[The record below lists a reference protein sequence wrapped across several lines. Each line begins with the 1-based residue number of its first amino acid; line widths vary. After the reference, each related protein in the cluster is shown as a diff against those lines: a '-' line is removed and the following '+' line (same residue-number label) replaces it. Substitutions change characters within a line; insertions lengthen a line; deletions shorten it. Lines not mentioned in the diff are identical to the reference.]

1 MTTYMQSILF
11 DFFMSKE
18 EADELIKHNDK
29 LPPHGLPYDDRFPN
43 GIVQTRVT
51 DFL

>member
-1 MTTYMQSILF
+1 
-11 DFFMSKE
+11 MSKE
-18 EADELIKHNDK
+18 EADELIKHNDE